1 MLVALQVNYFYYMSF
16 EEEQKG
22 WPMTRH
28 DNGLSHRTN
37 ADFQK
42 KVKAKAR
49 HEEYA
54 KKMRKVPQSTKDADA
69 AYQSDK
75 KNGYLGH
82 FPHAKNNPVLKSW
95 SRNQK

>member
-1 MLVALQVNYFYYMSF
+1 MALNKYGMDLKAINRD
-16 EEEQKG
+16 QKAIDRLPNKG
-22 WPMTRH
+22 R
-28 DNGLSHRTN
+28 
-37 ADFQK
+37 
-42 KVKAKAR
+42 VKS
-49 HEEYA
+49 EVA
-54 KKMRKVPQSTKDADA
+54 KKMRKVPQSTKDADV

>member
-1 MLVALQVNYFYYMSF
+1 MAL
-16 EEEQKG
+16 E
-22 WPMTRH
+22 
-28 DNGLSHRTN
+28 RTEKQNKDYKIAQSN
-37 ADFQK
+37 AHAFRKDM
-42 KVKAKAR
+42 
-49 HEEYA
+49 A
-54 KKMRKVPQSTKDADA
+54 KKMRKVPQSTKDADV